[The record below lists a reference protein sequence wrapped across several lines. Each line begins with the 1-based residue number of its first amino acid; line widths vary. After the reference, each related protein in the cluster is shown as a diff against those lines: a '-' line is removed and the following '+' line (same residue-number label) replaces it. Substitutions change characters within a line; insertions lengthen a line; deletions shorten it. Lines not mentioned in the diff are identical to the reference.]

1 MMMIYNI
8 NHIKNSMQSDN
19 VFVCDCVV
27 IFKNNSYIHN
37 IHNNHTITSIHH
49 YIDIIKSLIYSPSR
63 VAYFGNLCDCVL
75 ECRRVLK
82 TPSHYHHMTITFR
95 RSISIVTV
103 IFGCKCHISNMW
115 GAFK

>member
-1 MMMIYNI
+1 MVFNE
-8 NHIKNSMQSDN
+8 NHIKNSMLSDS
-19 VFVCDCVV
+19 VCVCDCIV
-27 IFKNNSYIHN
+27 ILKNNSNIQN

-49 YIDIIKSLIYSPSR
+49 YIDIIKYLIYSPSR

-75 ECRRVLK
+75 ESRRVLK

-95 RSISIVTV
+95 RSISIATV
-103 IFGCKCHISNMW
+103 IFGNKCHISNMP